1 MDENERKMFEDW
13 AESFDQEVAENDR
26 KGGFPFAGYAK
37 VLNFIAAEI
46 AASPRPGKIRVLD
59 LGIGTGTLESAIP
72 PEKIEVSGI
81 DASEKMLEICRL
93 KLPEANLF
101 EGDFRL
107 GIPEELKT
115 VEFDAIV
122 ATYSLHHLDFDEWIE
137 HVHYLSHHLAPF
149 GKIYVGDI
157 LFANREEKALCRA
170 RFPQE
175 WDEDGTDHYHVVE
188 DLLGKMEDHLAASFL
203 KLSFCAGVLIV
214 ENFREC
220 RCFYEEKVRKQE
232 TAVKFGKK

>member
-13 AESFDQEVAENDR
+13 ADAFDQDVAETDR
-26 KGGFPFAGYAK
+26 RGEFPFAGYGK
-37 VLNFIAAEI
+37 VLDFIASEI
-46 AASPRPGKIRVLD
+46 VSCPRPGKVRMLD
-59 LGIGTGTLESAIP
+59 LGIGTGSLESRIP
-72 PEKIEVSGI
+72 PEKIDLAGI
-81 DASEKMLEICRL
+81 DGSGKMLEICRL
-93 KLPEANLF
+93 KLPGADLY

-107 GIPEELKT
+107 GIPEELKDMG
-115 VEFDAIV
+115 FDAIV
-122 ATYSLHHLDFDEWIE
+122 ATYALHHLDFDEWVE
-137 HVHYLSHHLAPF
+137 YVHYLSHHLTPF

-157 LFANREEKALCRA
+157 LFANREEKAICRT
-170 RFPQE
+170 RFPGE

-188 DLLGKMEDHLAASFL
+188 DLLAKMEDHLAASFL
-203 KLSFCAGVLIV
+203 KLSFCAGVLII